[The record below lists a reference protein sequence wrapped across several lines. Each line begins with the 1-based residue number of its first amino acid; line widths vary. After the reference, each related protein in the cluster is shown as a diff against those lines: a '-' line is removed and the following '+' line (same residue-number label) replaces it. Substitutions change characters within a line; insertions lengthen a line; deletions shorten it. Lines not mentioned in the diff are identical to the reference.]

1 MKPPAADRFRPL
13 HLLDPCAGRGEALVR
28 LRDAWTPTGQ
38 ASTTEAYGCELE
50 RERANALGE
59 TLGRHRA
66 HHGDAFHLRWDAPT
80 LDLLYLNPPYDHD
93 AVHRRSELRFLRRF
107 TPALRPGRGGLLL
120 LVPVYTLPVL
130 AEHLA
135 RHYVEHHVYR
145 LPDEHFADFQ
155 QVLLVAR
162 RAALPT
168 VAPEVEA
175 RIRDWA
181 DPERLPVLPETCDDP
196 LELPEPPPVDP
207 YEPHDTFTETFRVR
221 LLPLDVTSVL
231 DQFRPWEGRGTGT
244 DLDARRL
251 LGARFHTAT
260 PPKPAHIALAL
271 SAGMFNGL
279 QLQPNDPRRHPPV
292 LAKGVFERQRVEVG
306 QTTNKDGNVTGSI
319 QVEQPR
325 LRVELLRLDTYT
337 YQTLAAGVVPNGGD
351 DPAEWNAADLL
362 VNYDRA
368 FARLLHRQF
377 PPLHNPADASQR
389 LALPPSPRT
398 PYRVQHD
405 TISATLKLIATGQN
419 PFLVAE
425 VGTGKSTM
433 GLFVALALSAK
444 NRARTVAELERLGF
458 PTDRLPTVRRTLIV
472 CPPHLLKSWRD
483 QAAAVIPGARVR
495 ILRKPSDLEGEYD
508 IAVLSR
514 ETAKL
519 GYRVGGLEG
528 RCPGCGSK
536 ISTTAEKNARRRQR
550 CSVVR
555 RRPLDAMAWLAVRLA
570 EVLILAATG
579 KDDLAGQLAPSQHLK
594 PYYDGS
600 GGMDPASVRSLAR
613 QAIRLLDHHLGEVA
627 RGAESH
633 AGLLADCIQDLL
645 GLVRLDGAAESID
658 IFASRHLEF
667 CRGLDDG
674 NDRQALRNALHHCQ
688 RLTRWLRLTERPPR
702 QSTVKQRLTH
712 LLERLVEAGRFDTE
726 PCGEPLFTAT
736 PSPRRYPLAKLIARY
751 HRRRFDLVLLDEAHE
766 YNNTRSAQTHA
777 VHRLVGLPGMTT
789 VVLTGSLMG
798 GYASSLF
805 ANFYA
810 LSPRFRREFGRGEMR
825 RFVERYGYQKVLVR
839 TDDRSSKPLDRGAV
853 TDREIGPVQRLGE
866 APGIV
871 PTFLMQHLLP
881 TSILVHKDD
890 LDDALPPIT
899 EEPASLTVGD
909 DPLDGELLAEY
920 RRLRDKL
927 LDRIRQDRFTPGL
940 SGKLLGALVELPSYL
955 DRCTADQGGFAIRYP
970 ASCGDAGD
978 GVGPEIAVGRVFP
991 SDYVAPKER
1000 WLLAE
1005 LQRRIDAGENVLVF
1019 LRHTGNA
1026 ALPSRL
1032 LRLIAE
1038 RVTLSCKWLDTKKV
1052 AAAKREAWID
1062 RQVNDAGVRVLL
1074 VNADAVRTGL
1084 NNLVSFTTAIWHE
1097 LTWSATTYRQ
1107 ANGRIH
1113 RIGQTEPVSVHVP
1126 FYAGTA
1132 QETAFDLV
1140 ARKVSASLQ
1149 VDGLD
1154 IQAGLEAAGA
1164 SDESANTMATALAL
1178 GEAVYRAM
1186 TREAA

>member
-13 HLLDPCAGRGEALVR
+13 HLLDPCAGRGEALVG
-28 LRDAWTPTGQ
+28 LRDAWTPAEQ
-38 ASTTEAYGCELE
+38 VSTIEAYGCELE
-50 RERANALGE
+50 RERATTLGE
-59 TLGRHRA
+59 TLGNHRA
-66 HHGDAFHLRWDAPT
+66 HHGDAFHLRWDTPT

-120 LVPVYTLPVL
+120 LVPVYTLPIL

-175 RIRDWA
+175 RIRECA
-181 DPERLPVLPETCDDP
+181 DPDRLPVLPETCADP

-207 YEPHDTFTETFRVR
+207 YEARETFELR

-244 DLDARRL
+244 DLDARHL

-319 QVEQPR
+319 QVEQPH

-405 TISATLKLIATGQN
+405 AISSALKLIATGQN

-433 GLFVALALSAK
+433 GLFVALALSPE
-444 NRARTVAELERLGF
+444 NRARTVVELERLGF

-483 QAAAVIPGARVR
+483 QVSAVIPGARVR
-495 ILRKPSDLEGEYD
+495 ILRKPSDLDGDYD

-536 ISTTAEKNARRRQR
+536 IEETAEKNARRRQR
-550 CSVVR
+550 CPVIR
-555 RRPLDAMAWLAVRLA
+555 QLPLNGMARLAVRLA
-570 EVLILAATG
+570 EVMVRADMGKELAR
-579 KDDLAGQLAPSQHLK
+579 QLAPSRHLK
-594 PYYDGS
+594 AADGA
-600 GGMDPASVRSLAR
+600 GHEDDGLYRLGLRAVGR
-613 QAIRLLDHHLGEVA
+613 QAIRLLDHHLGDIA
-627 RGAESH
+627 RGSEPH
-633 AGLLADCIQDLL
+633 AGLLADFIQDVA
-645 GLVRLDGAAESID
+645 GIVRLPGAAETID
-658 IFASRHLEF
+658 TFADRHLEVR
-667 CRGLDDG
+667 RGIADTEV
-674 NDRQALRNALHHCQ
+674 RHALRQALHHCR
-688 RLTRWLRLTERPPR
+688 RLTRWLREPQDQPGNA
-702 QSTVKQRLTH
+702 TVEQ
-712 LLERLVEAGRFDTE
+712 LLNRTLEQLAKIGRFDTD

-736 PSPRRYPLAKLIARY
+736 PSPRRYSLAKLIARY

-920 RRLRDKL
+920 RRLRDAL
-927 LDRIRQDRFTPGL
+927 LDRIREDRFTPGL

-991 SDYVAPKER
+991 SDYVTPKER
-1000 WLLAE
+1000 WLLDE